1 MPVNTLAAPG
11 YGFND
16 MAALLNNIV
25 GQATGRESFAIAN
38 TSDFVSVGQIALSAG
53 FDPLLRAIS
62 QTMTASIFAYR
73 RYQEKFLGLRA
84 TSAAWGNHV
93 RKLSISDSDWNSDH
107 SYYSSPET
115 FLKNGDTVDMYRIK
129 APNIL
134 QTNYYGHNPFDDFYT
149 IYRDQLNV
157 AFTGPQ
163 ELARFYAMVGGNMAD
178 RISQAREVTARMSL
192 ANFIGGK
199 VAAGGANNVVYLLS
213 EYNAQTGQNV
223 TAATV
228 NNPDNYATFI
238 RWAYGYIKTLRDRFT
253 ERTINYQINV
263 TGKEISRHTPAE
275 NQKLYVSSPQL
286 NRMEAEVRSV
296 TFNADM
302 LGIGDVE
309 GVGFWQSLSNPE
321 SVAVKPTYINTSGEI
336 VVGNDTQVDRIFGV
350 LIDEEAVMLQMINE
364 WNAPTPFN
372 AGGGYSNMWYHF
384 DDRYLNDFTEK
395 GVVLLLDE
403 EPKP

>member
-1 MPVNTLAAPG
+1 MSVNTLDAPG

-16 MAALLNNIV
+16 MAALLNSIV
-25 GQATGRESFAIAN
+25 GQATGREPFAIAN
-38 TSDFVSVGQIALSAG
+38 TSDFVSVGQIALKAG
-53 FDPLLRAIS
+53 FDPLLNAIS
-62 QTMTASIFAYR
+62 QTLTSTIYSDR
-73 RYQEKFLGLRA
+73 RYDGKFIGLRA
-84 TSAAWGNHV
+84 TSTAWGNHV
-93 RKLSISDSDWNSDH
+93 RKLSIADSDWESDK
-107 SYYSSPET
+107 SYYSAPGT
-115 FLKNGDTVDMYRIK
+115 FLKNGDSVDMYRIK
-129 APNIL
+129 APTVL
-134 QTNYYGHNPFDDFYT
+134 QTNYYGHNPFDDYYT
-149 IYRDQLNV
+149 IYRNQLNV
-157 AFTGPQ
+157 AFTSPD

-178 RISQAREVTARMSL
+178 RIAQAKEVTARTAL

-199 VAAGGANNVVYLLS
+199 VTAGGSNVIYLIS
-213 EYNAQTGQNV
+213 EYNAQTGQNL

-238 RWAYGYIKTLRDRFT
+238 RWAYGYIKTLRDRFS

-275 NQKLYVSSPQL
+275 YQKLYISSPQL

-302 LGIGDVE
+302 LGIGEVE

-336 VVGNDTQVDRIFGV
+336 VVGNDIQVDRIFGV

-364 WNAPTPFN
+364 WTAPTPFN

-403 EPKP
+403 EPTP